1 MIALGAVRCN
11 SFSASPNLIASG
23 RKYKS
28 GDPVSNSIWTST
40 SVECDAFD
48 ETFNGTLN
56 GIQSTIRT
64 DLTFRDLP
72 ANQRCL
78 GRYSGSSTVSRRR
91 RPVSPKMLSH
101 PAVTFNGGRSVIF
114 SAASR
119 LLSSL
124 RLQREIATAVDK
136 SNSRSEEFHVFERF
150 PECNALHLDKFGESD
165 SQDT

>member
-28 GDPVSNSIWTST
+28 GDPVSDSIWSST

-48 ETFNGTLN
+48 ETFNGTVN

-72 ANQRCL
+72 AHQRCL
-78 GRYSGSSTVSRRR
+78 RRYSESSTVPSRR

-101 PAVTFNGGRSVIF
+101 PALPLN
-114 SAASR
+114 
-119 LLSSL
+119 
-124 RLQREIATAVDK
+124 
-136 SNSRSEEFHVFERF
+136 
-150 PECNALHLDKFGESD
+150 
-165 SQDT
+165 